1 MKQKKKNGYNLDD
14 FGLLFSEAS
23 EKSMLLRKKDNVAD
37 STKIAESSGNHSS
50 LRDSAKQNRGNPQD
64 LQTLRSNHPPIE
76 KTKKS
81 QGGLQETSHSLVL
94 PREQSSLAMTDFDE
108 LPRSI
113 THNDNSTLDSAN
125 HTKIA
130 ESSNPPTPKNP
141 QSKDQDFIYA
151 PQFKGFDEILAQNED
166 FGTQNFNVQDFS
178 TQTQSAESN
187 TKAIPPSEK
196 DLLLRHPHTQ
206 NDTNALFV
214 AYSILFLML
223 LIFMP
228 QVYLANNIYTSSKNI
243 NYLKSQKDAL
253 RDENSDLQ
261 KRLESVKFNFLT
273 LEIEEI
279 K

>member
-23 EKSMLLRKKDNVAD
+23 EKSKNILLRKKNAE
-37 STKIAESSGNHSS
+37 SKPLKQIFTNATKENAESRNSAESS
-50 LRDSAKQNRGNPQD
+50 A
-64 LQTLRSNHPPIE
+64 
-76 KTKKS
+76 KS
-81 QGGLQETSHSLVL
+81 Q
-94 PREQSSLAMTDFDE
+94 
-108 LPRSI
+108 
-113 THNDNSTLDSAN
+113 DSAN
-125 HTKIA
+125 VAKNA
-130 ESSNPPTPKNP
+130 ESSLDFANYAKSQTSKNP
-141 QSKDQDFIYA
+141 QSKEQDFIYA
-151 PQFKGFDEILAQNED
+151 PQFQGFDEILAQNED
-166 FGTQNFNVQDFS
+166 FGAQDFNMQDFGTQNLIA
-178 TQTQSAESN
+178 QTQSAESN
-187 TKAIPPSEK
+187 PKSQANPPSEK

-243 NYLKSQKDAL
+243 NLLKSQKDAL

>member
-23 EKSMLLRKKDNVAD
+23 EKSMLLRKKNSVAD
-37 STKIAESSGNHSS
+37 SAKGAKSKPLNITKDSAESSGK
-50 LRDSAKQNRGNPQD
+50 LQDSANMAKGAE
-64 LQTLRSNHPPIE
+64 S
-76 KTKKS
+76 K
-81 QGGLQETSHSLVL
+81 
-94 PREQSSLAMTDFDE
+94 
-108 LPRSI
+108 
-113 THNDNSTLDSAN
+113 LDSAN
-125 HTKIA
+125 SQNLQGGLSR
-130 ESSNPPTPKNP
+130 ENP
-141 QSKDQDFIYA
+141 QSKEQDFIYA
-151 PQFKGFDEILAQNED
+151 PQFQGFDEILAQNED
-166 FGTQNFNVQDFS
+166 FSAQDFGAQDFGSQDFS
-178 TQTQSAESN
+178 AQNLSAQTQSAESN
-187 TKAIPPSEK
+187 PKSQATPQSEK
-196 DLLLRHPHTQ
+196 DLLLSCTHTH

-243 NYLKSQKDAL
+243 NLLKSQKDAL

>member
-23 EKSMLLRKKDNVAD
+23 EKSKNILLRKKSAESKPLKQIFTNA
-37 STKIAESSGNHSS
+37 TKENAESRAESSAKSQ
-50 LRDSAKQNRGNPQD
+50 DSANVAKNA
-64 LQTLRSNHPPIE
+64 E
-76 KTKKS
+76 
-81 QGGLQETSHSLVL
+81 
-94 PREQSSLAMTDFDE
+94 SS
-108 LPRSI
+108 
-113 THNDNSTLDSAN
+113 LDSAN
-125 HTKIA
+125 YAK
-130 ESSNPPTPKNP
+130 SPTSKNP
-141 QSKDQDFIYA
+141 QSKEQDFIYA
-151 PQFKGFDEILAQNED
+151 PQFQGFDEILAQNED
-166 FGTQNFNVQDFS
+166 FNAQDFGAQNFNMQDFS

-187 TKAIPPSEK
+187 TKSQANPPSEK

-243 NYLKSQKDAL
+243 NLLKSQKDAL

>member
-14 FGLLFSEAS
+14 FGLLFSES
-23 EKSMLLRKKDNVAD
+23 EKSKNILLRKKNAE
-37 STKIAESSGNHSS
+37 SKPLKQIFTNATKENAESRNSAESSAKSQ
-50 LRDSAKQNRGNPQD
+50 DSANVAKNA
-64 LQTLRSNHPPIE
+64 E
-76 KTKKS
+76 
-81 QGGLQETSHSLVL
+81 
-94 PREQSSLAMTDFDE
+94 SS
-108 LPRSI
+108 
-113 THNDNSTLDSAN
+113 LDSAN
-125 HTKIA
+125 YAKSQT
-130 ESSNPPTPKNP
+130 SKNP
-141 QSKDQDFIYA
+141 QSKEQDFIYA
-151 PQFKGFDEILAQNED
+151 PQFQGFDEILAQNED
-166 FGTQNFNVQDFS
+166 FSAQDFNVQDFG
-178 TQTQSAESN
+178 TQDFNLQDFNTQNLIAQTQSAESN
-187 TKAIPPSEK
+187 PKSQANPPSEK

-243 NYLKSQKDAL
+243 NLLKSQKDAL

>member
-23 EKSMLLRKKDNVAD
+23 EKSMLLRKKNAE
-37 STKIAESSGNHSS
+37 SKPLKQIFTNATKENAESS
-50 LRDSAKQNRGNPQD
+50 A
-64 LQTLRSNHPPIE
+64 
-76 KTKKS
+76 KS
-81 QGGLQETSHSLVL
+81 Q
-94 PREQSSLAMTDFDE
+94 
-108 LPRSI
+108 
-113 THNDNSTLDSAN
+113 DSAN
-125 HTKIA
+125 VAKNA
-130 ESSNPPTPKNP
+130 ESSLDSTNFAKSQTSKKP
-141 QSKDQDFIYA
+141 QSKEQDFIYA
-151 PQFKGFDEILAQNED
+151 PQFQGFDEILAQNED
-166 FGTQNFNVQDFS
+166 FSAQDFS
-178 TQTQSAESN
+178 SQDFSAQDFSVPQNDSTESSA
-187 TKAIPPSEK
+187 KATPQSEK
-196 DLLLRHPHTQ
+196 DLLLSHPHTQ
-206 NDTNALFV
+206 DDTNALFV

-243 NYLKSQKDAL
+243 NLLKSQKDAL

>member
-23 EKSMLLRKKDNVAD
+23 EKSKNILLRKKNAE
-37 STKIAESSGNHSS
+37 SKPLKQIFTNATKENAESSAKSQ
-50 LRDSAKQNRGNPQD
+50 DSANVAKNA
-64 LQTLRSNHPPIE
+64 E
-76 KTKKS
+76 
-81 QGGLQETSHSLVL
+81 
-94 PREQSSLAMTDFDE
+94 SS
-108 LPRSI
+108 
-113 THNDNSTLDSAN
+113 LDSAN
-125 HTKIA
+125 FAK
-130 ESSNPPTPKNP
+130 SPTSKNP
-141 QSKDQDFIYA
+141 QSKEQDFIYA
-151 PQFKGFDEILAQNED
+151 PQFQGFDEILAQNED
-166 FGTQNFNVQDFS
+166 FNAQDFSAQNFNMQDFG

-187 TKAIPPSEK
+187 PKSQANPPSEK

-243 NYLKSQKDAL
+243 NLLKSQKDAL

>member
-23 EKSMLLRKKDNVAD
+23 EKSKNILLRKKNAE
-37 STKIAESSGNHSS
+37 SKPLKQIFTNAAKENAESSSKS
-50 LRDSAKQNRGNPQD
+50 QDSANVAKNA
-64 LQTLRSNHPPIE
+64 E
-76 KTKKS
+76 
-81 QGGLQETSHSLVL
+81 
-94 PREQSSLAMTDFDE
+94 SS
-108 LPRSI
+108 
-113 THNDNSTLDSAN
+113 LDSAN
-125 HTKIA
+125 YAK
-130 ESSNPPTPKNP
+130 SPTLKNP
-141 QSKDQDFIYA
+141 QSKEQDFIYA
-151 PQFKGFDEILAQNED
+151 PQFQGFDEILTQNED
-166 FGTQNFNVQDFS
+166 FNAQDFGVQDFS
-178 TQTQSAESN
+178 AQNFNMQDFSAQTQSAESN
-187 TKAIPPSEK
+187 PKSQANPPSEK

-243 NYLKSQKDAL
+243 NLLKSQKDAL

>member
-23 EKSMLLRKKDNVAD
+23 EKSMLLRKKNSVAD
-37 STKIAESSGNHSS
+37 SAKGAESKPLNITKDSAESSGK
-50 LRDSAKQNRGNPQD
+50 LQDSANMAKNAE
-64 LQTLRSNHPPIE
+64 S
-76 KTKKS
+76 K
-81 QGGLQETSHSLVL
+81 
-94 PREQSSLAMTDFDE
+94 
-108 LPRSI
+108 
-113 THNDNSTLDSAN
+113 LDSAN
-125 HTKIA
+125 SQNLQGGLPR
-130 ESSNPPTPKNP
+130 ENP
-141 QSKDQDFIYA
+141 QSKEQDFIYA
-151 PQFKGFDEILAQNED
+151 PQFQGFDEILAQSKD
-166 FGTQNFNVQDFS
+166 ASAQDFS
-178 TQTQSAESN
+178 AQDFSPQDFSAPQNDSAESSA
-187 TKAIPPSEK
+187 KVAPQSEK
-196 DLLLRHPHTQ
+196 DLLLSHTHTH

-243 NYLKSQKDAL
+243 NLLKSQKDAL

>member
-23 EKSMLLRKKDNVAD
+23 EKSKNILLRKKNAE
-37 STKIAESSGNHSS
+37 SKPLKQIFTNATKENAESRNSAESS
-50 LRDSAKQNRGNPQD
+50 A
-64 LQTLRSNHPPIE
+64 
-76 KTKKS
+76 KS
-81 QGGLQETSHSLVL
+81 QDSTNVAKNAE
-94 PREQSSLAMTDFDE
+94 SS
-108 LPRSI
+108 
-113 THNDNSTLDSAN
+113 LDSAN
-125 HTKIA
+125 YAK
-130 ESSNPPTPKNP
+130 SPTSKNP
-141 QSKDQDFIYA
+141 QSKEQDFIYA
-151 PQFKGFDEILAQNED
+151 PQFQGFDEILAQNED
-166 FGTQNFNVQDFS
+166 FNAQDFGTQNFNTQDFS
-178 TQTQSAESN
+178 TQNLIAQTQSAESN
-187 TKAIPPSEK
+187 PKSQANPPSEK

-243 NYLKSQKDAL
+243 NLLKSQKDAL